1 MVFFFSEFLFLF
13 EIYWVHR
20 PRLHHKS
27 LEHSTEQ
34 NKISRDCNNFKIL
47 FYPLTVSSSNDR
59 YRTRGGYGFS
69 FTLYKSFLFEKKLQ
83 KMVSDLAV
91 SLQKCLEVKG
101 QKEYSIPLNHA
112 VVWRQINFPLSST

>member
-1 MVFFFSEFLFLF
+1 MNFFFFLRYIGYTDPDCIINPWIHG
-13 EIYWVHR
+13 E
-20 PRLHHKS
+20 
-27 LEHSTEQ
+27 EHSTEQ